1 MVRNTN
7 GIASVEDIITVTE
20 VEKIEEALMAQF
32 LTLVRADGFNK
43 IEKECFM
50 VMLWN
55 ILLFLKL
62 LKQCFDILIIL
73 I

>member
-50 VMLWN
+50 VML
-55 ILLFLKL
+55 
-62 LKQCFDILIIL
+62 
-73 I
+73 

>member
-32 LTLVRADGFNK
+32 LTLVRVDGFNK

-50 VMLWN
+50 VML
-55 ILLFLKL
+55 
-62 LKQCFDILIIL
+62 
-73 I
+73 